1 MQDKKLIDIACINNI
16 TGVYCYTKEGMSDNK
31 LDKIKY
37 LEIKIVYDG
46 SKTMSMNSN
55 DKYFLDFLTKIKQL
69 YSNEKN
75 RKKFT
80 FLNDFS
86 KEVIERYNILEDQK
100 PVTDHSFYPMNT
112 NNFYVNLMSDYIVQA
127 LTIIIKLFYL
137 DKDIKVENF
146 KGNHHRYLATY
157 IVDNKKY
164 FLPFSCIIKD
174 NYNLVFE
181 VNGIKNNGIRFNGQ
195 LDIRDYYVRM
205 KWSNK
210 QQDLECK
217 ILSDIDNGFI
227 ESSIKVNSETILINQ
242 EDSLVKEEELKEINE
257 YLKKMNLKTFS
268 RGIKTTTN
276 SYLFYESEI
285 DNNEQ
290 VNYAYHV
297 IKKDGIISIISKT
310 VYGDLMYD
318 EELFTP
324 YKQTNYRTNM
334 IKLAENKFLIQHEN
348 LDNHMYNYQILDD
361 ITKYDVD
368 VSNINNI
375 SELKSYKKGAIK

>member
-1 MQDKKLIDIACINNI
+1 
-16 TGVYCYTKEGMSDNK
+16 
-31 LDKIKY
+31 
-37 LEIKIVYDG
+37 
-46 SKTMSMNSN
+46 
-55 DKYFLDFLTKIKQL
+55 
-69 YSNEKN
+69 
-75 RKKFT
+75 
-80 FLNDFS
+80 
-86 KEVIERYNILEDQK
+86 
-100 PVTDHSFYPMNT
+100 
-112 NNFYVNLMSDYIVQA
+112 
-127 LTIIIKLFYL
+127 
-137 DKDIKVENF
+137 
-146 KGNHHRYLATY
+146 
-157 IVDNKKY
+157 
-164 FLPFSCIIKD
+164 
-174 NYNLVFE
+174 
-181 VNGIKNNGIRFNGQ
+181 
-195 LDIRDYYVRM
+195 
-205 KWSNK
+205 
-210 QQDLECK
+210 
-217 ILSDIDNGFI
+217 
-227 ESSIKVNSETILINQ
+227 
-242 EDSLVKEEELKEINE
+242 
-257 YLKKMNLKTFS
+257 MNLKTFS